1 MGNGIERSKDFKK
14 YSRQHG
20 KRRNSSCCDRILLPE
35 SWRVQ
40 YSKSRSACVNEQQ
53 QELIDEFRED
63 FLREDHKTYLLHGI
77 TGSGKTEVYL
87 AAIEEVI
94 KQGKQAIVLIPEIAL
109 TYQTVTRFTKRF
121 GERVSILNSR
131 LSKGERYDQ
140 WLRAQRGD
148 VDVIIGPRSALFVPF
163 SNLGLIVI
171 DEEHEGSYKSE
182 QSPNTMQEK
191 LRQESTGG
199 RCIGDLRFG
208 DTIS

>member
-1 MGNGIERSKDFKK
+1 M
-14 YSRQHG
+14 
-20 KRRNSSCCDRILLPE
+20 
-35 SWRVQ
+35 
-40 YSKSRSACVNEQQ
+40 
-53 QELIDEFRED
+53 
-63 FLREDHKTYLLHGI
+63 
-77 TGSGKTEVYL
+77 
-87 AAIEEVI
+87 I

-163 SNLGLIVI
+163 PNLGLIVI

-182 QSPNTMQEK
+182 QTPNTMQEK
-191 LRQESTGG
+191 LRS
-199 RCIGDLRFG
+199 RKHRWKVHR
-208 DTIS
+208 